1 VSGGAQ
7 RAALSWCLT
16 ALRRHR
22 GVSDGAKRAA
32 VSWCLMALRGLLY
45 RGV

>member
-1 VSGGAQ
+1 M
-7 RAALSWCLT
+7 

-22 GVSDGAKRAA
+22 GVSDGTKRAA
-32 VSWCLMALRGLLY
+32 VSWCLTALRGLLY

>member
-1 VSGGAQ
+1 M
-7 RAALSWCLT
+7 

-32 VSWCLMALRGLLY
+32 VSRCLTALKGLLY
-45 RGV
+45 RNV